1 MTEPVDPPAEAPPP
15 ASPVQPK
22 VRVWNRA
29 WFPYVFCLAVGL
41 ILGIGIAINSV
52 RAGALG
58 SGERIGAWE
67 TGRDFGTVDQGAKT
81 RAIVAVHGLL
91 ALPATEARYYTARFD
106 DGGQP
111 LTSNCTYRLTGGA
124 LAAQFWTVTLYDEAG
139 YLVAN
144 PAGIFSIGN
153 MTMPADE
160 QGRWTII
167 VSPTQQAGHWL
178 PTGAEPATT
187 AKPIA
192 LTLRAYLPADGGKG
206 NFTAAQLPSVRK
218 EGCA

>member
-1 MTEPVDPPAEAPPP
+1 MTDTIDPPGEPTPPP
-15 ASPVQPK
+15 AVAPAPR
-22 VRVWNRA
+22 VRV
-29 WFPYVFCLAVGL
+29 WFPYVLCLVVGL
-41 ILGIGIAINSV
+41 VAGFGVAVQSV
-52 RAGALG
+52 RAGTFG

-67 TGRDFGTVDQGAKT
+67 TGRDFGSVDQSAKT
-81 RAIVAVHGLL
+81 RAVVALRGLL

-106 DGGQP
+106 DAGQP
-111 LTSNCTYRLTGGA
+111 LTGNCTYRLTGGA

-139 YLVAN
+139 YLVPNA
-144 PAGIFSIGN
+144 PGVFSIGN
-153 MTMPADE
+153 MTMPPAE

-167 VSPTQQAGHWL
+167 VSPTEQPGRWL
-178 PTGAEPATT
+178 PTGAAAGV

-206 NFTAAQLPSVRK
+206 NFTAAELPSVRK